1 MAEFEIIEK
10 YFKAL
15 TNGDKAARNLEDDSA
30 QFAIKN
36 NRELVVSK
44 DVFVEDTHFLLSDG
58 GYKIAQKLLA
68 TNLSDLA
75 ASGATPLYYML
86 GFGKS
91 KNINEKFFAE
101 FCQGLSDLQKKFKIH
116 LIGGDTSSAPKA
128 FFSITV
134 FGTVKKNQNL
144 ARFNGRENDLI
155 FVSGNIG
162 DAYRGLQIKLS
173 QENNYKKSQKEY
185 FLNRHFF
192 PTPRLDLGQNL
203 LAKKLSKCAIDISDG
218 LLSDL
223 RHICVAS
230 NLSAEIYLDKIPFT
244 EKNLTQKT
252 QLELMSGG
260 DDYELLFTVDCKNE
274 RKIIALAKKLNIRL
288 SCIGSLVK
296 KQKHEITLFNEKNQ
310 QIKLTKFG
318 YEHF

>member
-15 TNGDKAARNLEDDSA
+15 ASSNKAARNLADDSA
-30 QFAIKN
+30 QFAVKN
-36 NRELVVSK
+36 NCELVVSK
-44 DVFVEDTHFLLSDG
+44 DIFIEDIHFLLEDG
-58 GYKIAQKLLA
+58 GYKIAQKLLS

-91 KNINEKFFAE
+91 KNIDEKFIAE
-101 FCQGLSDLQKKFKIH
+101 FCKGLRDLQKKFKIK
-116 LIGGDTSSAPKA
+116 LIGGDTSAAPKA
-128 FFSITV
+128 FFSITI
-134 FGTVKKNQNL
+134 FGSVKKNQNL
-144 ARFNGRENDLI
+144 ARFNGCENDLI

-162 DAYRGLQIKLS
+162 DAFRGLQIKLG
-173 QENNYKKSQKEY
+173 EKNNYTKSQKNY

-192 PTPRLDLGQNL
+192 PTPQIILGQNL

-218 LLSDL
+218 LLADL
-223 RHICVAS
+223 RHICKNS
-230 NLSAEIYLDKIPFT
+230 KLSAEIFLDKIPFY
-244 EKNLTQKT
+244 EKNLPLNQ
-252 QLELMSGG
+252 QLKLMSGG

-274 RKIIALAKKLNIRL
+274 RKIINLAKKLNLKL
-288 SCIGSLVK
+288 SCIGFLTK
-296 KQKHEITLFNEKNQ
+296 KQRCEITLFNSQNQ

>member
-15 TNGDKAARNLEDDSA
+15 AKGDKAARNLEDDSA
-30 QFAIKN
+30 QFALKN
-36 NRELVVSK
+36 NCELVVSK
-44 DVFVEDTHFLLSDG
+44 DIFVEDTHFLLADG
-58 GYKIAQKLLA
+58 GYKIAQKLLI

-91 KNINEKFFAE
+91 KNIDEKFIAE
-101 FCQGLSDLQKKFKIH
+101 FCQGLGDLQKKFKIK
-116 LIGGDTSSAPKA
+116 LIGGDTSAAKQA

-134 FGTVKKNQNL
+134 FGYVKKNQNL
-144 ARFNGRENDLI
+144 ARFNAKENDLI

-162 DAYRGLQIKLS
+162 DAYRGLQIKLG
-173 QENNYKKSQKEY
+173 EKNNYTKSQKEY

-192 PTPRLDLGQNL
+192 PTPRLSLGQNL

-218 LLSDL
+218 LLADL
-223 RHICVAS
+223 RHICRNS
-230 NLSAEIYLDKIPFT
+230 NLSAKIFLDKIPFC
-244 EKNLTQKT
+244 EKNLPLKE
-252 QLELMSGG
+252 QLKLMSGG

-274 RKIIALAKKLNIRL
+274 RKIINLAKKLNLRL
-288 SCIGSLVK
+288 SCIGSLTH
-296 KQKHEITLFNEKNQ
+296 KQKDDIALFNSQNQ